1 MARPDTSDV
10 AAPSTEHRQADM
22 VATLSRN
29 AWHGIT
35 EAEQKRRTVAAGK
48 AHADDKAEMQ
58 ERRLGRKLTFGE
70 KLRLQYV
77 ATLAENTEVKEDK
90 KDNAHYKRQFRQNW
104 VIEQLK
110 KTEPAHPQPR
120 DTAQKLLHHVAVA
133 SSSEHRQAD
142 VLAVHD
148 SSRVVIASVR
158 FYKAFSGEELF
169 LPRQVCTKVRKESEA
184 EWYFQWIAELVQRPQ
199 GFFRFVVTDV
209 GGDSHV
215 LEWKLRICERSH
227 TPMTNL
233 TKEDD
238 GTVWIAVV
246 EKDAPRDYADFKGL
260 CVCDFGGCCKFC
272 GDDVPSR
279 CCGTNGCC
287 RAGNCGH
294 ECCEKTRSADA
305 APSES

>member
-1 MARPDTSDV
+1 MARPDASNV
-10 AAPSTEHRQADM
+10 AASSTEHRQADM
-22 VATLSRN
+22 AAALHRSAELSSAQETDAN
-29 AWHGIT
+29 ETACWANEI
-35 EAEQKRRTVAAGK
+35 
-48 AHADDKAEMQ
+48 DDKMSDAEKTQMQ
-58 ERRLGRKLTFGE
+58 RNTYKPLALPTTF
-70 KLRLQYV
+70 
-77 ATLAENTEVKEDK
+77 AA
-90 KDNAHYKRQFRQNW
+90 A
-104 VIEQLK
+104 
-110 KTEPAHPQPR
+110 P
-120 DTAQKLLHHVAVA
+120 
-133 SSSEHRQAD
+133 SSEHRQAD

-148 SSRVVIASVR
+148 SSRVVIARVR

>member
-1 MARPDTSDV
+1 MEPKENMKVMKTIDSDGEPCEKKRKEISCWASACRSRRRNAQEENKPLSCQWRWSWQWRRWRWRWWQWRWWQWRWSWQWRLRRLALPTTFA
-10 AAPSTEHRQADM
+10 AAP
-22 VATLSRN
+22 
-29 AWHGIT
+29 
-35 EAEQKRRTVAAGK
+35 
-48 AHADDKAEMQ
+48 
-58 ERRLGRKLTFGE
+58 
-70 KLRLQYV
+70 
-77 ATLAENTEVKEDK
+77 
-90 KDNAHYKRQFRQNW
+90 
-104 VIEQLK
+104 
-110 KTEPAHPQPR
+110 
-120 DTAQKLLHHVAVA
+120 
-133 SSSEHRQAD
+133 SSEHRQAD